1 MSLISEIH
9 SPEDL
14 KKIDPSMLPQLCAE
28 IRSLI
33 IDVVSKNGGHLAP
46 NLGVVELTIALH
58 RVFSV
63 PRDKIVWDVGHQS
76 YIHKILTGRLRIS
89 LPCAPMAAS
98 AVFQNAAKILVM
110 RLERGMP
117 APLFQQPLAWPV
129 PVIYLVM
136 ITMSLLSSGMG
147 P

>member
-14 KKIDPSMLPQLCAE
+14 KKSILPCFTQLCAE
-28 IRSLI
+28 IRNLI
-33 IDVVSKNGGHLAP
+33 IDVVFQNGHLAP

-76 YIHKILTGRLRIS
+76 YIHKILTGRLRDFPS
-89 LPCAPMAAS
+89 CTYGGLFL
-98 AVFQNAAKILVM
+98 FQNAAKILVM

-117 APLFQQPLAWPV
+117 APPISAALGMACARDLSGDDYN
-129 PVIYLVM
+129 VIAV
-136 ITMSLLSSGMG
+136 IRDGA
-147 P
+147 

>member
-46 NLGVVELTIALH
+46 NLGVVEPVSYTHLT
-58 RVFSV
+58 
-63 PRDKIVWDVGHQS
+63 
-76 YIHKILTGRLRIS
+76 
-89 LPCAPMAAS
+89 LPT
-98 AVFQNAAKILVM
+98 K
-110 RLERGMP
+110 LE
-117 APLFQQPLAWPV
+117 V
-129 PVIYLVM
+129 
-136 ITMSLLSSGMG
+136 
-147 P
+147 